1 MWAAAAY
8 CILVSPSYFA
18 FWGFPGGS
26 DGKESA
32 CNAGDPG
39 LNPGSGISPGE
50 GNGNPLQYSCLEN
63 LMDRGAW
70 KVTVRGV
77 SQSQIELKRLST
89 QASGIQILT
98 QKNALFF
105 LPISE
110 YHQKQ
115 FCSYMKEPTVCLPSL
130 TSGLHDLF
138 CPLVITQSTKALVI
152 LTFHT
157 AL

>member
-1 MWAAAAY
+1 
-8 CILVSPSYFA
+8 
-18 FWGFPGGS
+18 
-26 DGKESA
+26 
-32 CNAGDPG
+32 
-39 LNPGSGISPGE
+39 
-50 GNGNPLQYSCLEN
+50 
-63 LMDRGAW
+63 MDRGAW

-115 FCSYMKEPTVCLPSL
+115 FCSYMNEPTVCLPSL